1 MSDYNR
7 GISLPI
13 VTNQRLSTIEYLSID
28 HSWTYNELFSIM
40 SYTSQLRRLHLFNA
54 YDFRTNIQS
63 ILPITL
69 SKLTDISIPMNRLK
83 FHEFEIIIRKIDVKL
98 KVLRVKVQSQDITFL
113 VAHRWEKLIL
123 ESLPHLEEFYL
134 QYIENFNREYHYP
147 GVPDQFISSFWIKR
161 QWTFEVEIDHESI
174 NYFVRPYKKRWY
186 EYTQEKI
193 LNSSVEYSKST
204 RLIVTFVDN
213 DDFEEPMTIDTTHI
227 LTVAQIYHL
236 EISEENVHVA
246 ALIEAVS
253 LLPELTT
260 LKIHSLSLRGSRML
274 NSEELLTLASMEDRS
289 KIIKVYLEMMNDIEE
304 FYFLLKLCP
313 YMEYLKVNSIKRMDF
328 KFVLRYI
335 FKKIKDDC
343 NDHLCLLCFRIPI
356 ANDEIIKKIK
366 KNDSF

>member
-1 MSDYNR
+1 YGIFDYLDGYDIYKAFSYLNQRFQKLLSSSSLLLKVTLYGSMYSEPYISGYKLYLLLSR

-174 NYFVRPYKKRWY
+174 NYFVRLYRKRWY

-204 RLIVTFVDN
+204 RLIITFVDN

-236 EISEENVHVA
+236 EISEETVHVA
-246 ALIEAVS
+246 ALIEVVS
-253 LLPELTT
+253 LLSELTI
-260 LKIHSLSLRGSRML
+260 LKIYSLSLHGSRIL

-289 KIIKVYLEMMNDIEE
+289 KNYK
-304 FYFLLKLCP
+304 
-313 YMEYLKVNSIKRMDF
+313 SI
-328 KFVLRYI
+328 
-335 FKKIKDDC
+335 
-343 NDHLCLLCFRIPI
+343 P
-356 ANDEIIKKIK
+356 
-366 KNDSF
+366 